1 MRGGYDSKFA
11 ISLAFSIFVK
21 LAWLCLIGG
30 ECFNMRALKKK

>member
-21 LAWLCLIGG
+21 LAWLC
-30 ECFNMRALKKK
+30 